1 MTKNTLIR
9 GTLILTL
16 ASFVTRIL
24 GVAQRVPLQRILG
37 DQGMATYGIAY
48 NIYGILLIVATVGI
62 PSALS
67 KQIAEYHAIGQY
79 READQTYRAS
89 QQFSIITGIVVA
101 LVLYLIAPY
110 YAIHI
115 SHDPDAVLSIRAI
128 APALLAFPL
137 ISIMR
142 GYFQGMQFMSPSGL
156 SQVSEQ
162 ILRVGAAVF
171 LPLVLLQA
179 GYSAEI
185 AVAGASFGAVTGSV
199 GALAVLLFYTDRTR
213 RQRSKAI
220 RKQQMWTSL
229 TRKEVYAKLLRTA
242 IPISLA
248 STAIPLIYFI
258 DSSTTI
264 SLLQSHIG
272 YVQAKNMLGIVTG
285 RAQSLASIPPI
296 LAIALSSAV
305 LPAVAS
311 AYSRKDLDEVNRM
324 GSLALR
330 LTLLTG
336 APLALYLTA
345 AASPVNGFLFSDTA
359 GSGVIA
365 LLCFNSIFQMLMMT
379 SMAILQGL
387 GKTMVS
393 MWYVFAGI
401 VLKAILNP
409 ILAPMLGIYGII
421 LATSAGFTLIM
432 VLNIRAIRQIAP
444 LKIMGVRWTG
454 FLAASVAMVVVD
466 WLAYL
471 GLHPIISIHLPHF
484 LLYGFICAVTAA
496 VGFPCYAVLLFKIKG
511 ITEEDLKHLPK
522 RVQRLIEKGIK
533 FKSVS

>member
-1 MTKNTLIR
+1 MTRNTLIR

-67 KQIAEYHAIGQY
+67 KQIAEYQTLEKYH
-79 READQTYRAS
+79 EAKQTYEAS
-89 QQFSIITGIVVA
+89 RNFALLTGVFAALFLYIIS
-101 LVLYLIAPY
+101 PY
-110 YAIHI
+110 YAVHI
-115 SHDPDAVLSIRAI
+115 SNDPEATLSIRAI
-128 APALLAFPL
+128 APALLLFPV

-142 GYFQGMQFMSPSGL
+142 GYFQGLQSMSPTGI
-156 SQVSEQ
+156 SQVVEQ
-162 ILRVGAAVF
+162 ILRVGVALIF
-171 LPLVLLQA
+171 PLALFQA
-179 GYSAEI
+179 GYSSEVAI
-185 AVAGASFGAVTGSV
+185 AGASFGAAAGGV
-199 GALAVLLFYTDRTR
+199 GALAVMLYFFSKTERSR
-213 RQRSKAI
+213 SRQV
-220 RKQQMWTSL
+220 RKQKSWETLS
-229 TRKEVYAKLLRTA
+229 RKEIYTNLLKIA

-264 SLLQSHIG
+264 SLLKSHMSPID
-272 YVQAKNMLGIVTG
+272 AKNMLGILTG
-285 RAQSLASIPPI
+285 RAQSLAAIPPI

-311 AYSRKDLDEVNRM
+311 AYSQKDLEEVNRM

-345 AASPVNGFLFSDTA
+345 AAMPVNGFLFSDTA

-401 VLKAILNP
+401 ALKGILNP
-409 ILAPMLGIYGII
+409 ILAPFFGIYGII
-421 LATSAGFTLIM
+421 LATSFGFILIM
-432 VLNIRAIRQIAP
+432 MLNIRAIRQIAP
-444 LKIMGVRWTG
+444 LRIMGVRWKG
-454 FLAASVAMVVVD
+454 FVLASVVMVLLD
-466 WLAYL
+466 WFASLV
-471 GLHPIISIHLPHF
+471 LHPIVSIHLPHF
-484 LLYGFICAVTAA
+484 LLYGFICAVTA
-496 VGFPCYAVLLFKIKG
+496 VIGFPSYALLLFKIKG

-522 RVQRLIEKGIK
+522 RVRRLLERGTRI
-533 FKSVS
+533 KSVS